1 MSTDTTVTGALVHQS
16 VTPKVT
22 PELPPKTSVTSNSD
36 SVTGN
41 LGVTRRPKKEGF
53 YTTDEVAKIL
63 GVTKQAVIKWR
74 QKKIFGEDILDHCGV
89 YWYSAERVEQLQSV
103 YRKDWHRSH
112 KKNDHVASMSSG
124 QNVKDSCSNLPCV
137 VNQNEFKNIL
147 QGKLTNAFL
156 ALSAKDFHIDKY
168 ANNAYAIVNNVKFS
182 VCSLDTLKTAFKF
195 DATVQ
200 RIFDIFVL
208 KLTAN
213 LPYKKELTD
222 SEFRN
227 FQQVS
232 ISLKE
237 YMGFCNIK
245 SNKTR
250 AIEQLRNALNL
261 IARVQVEF
269 SDVHFNRKHKS
280 ESEYYYF
287 RIADGVRR
295 DKFAGNYSI
304 FFSVN
309 FLKYLSQTYIMPFNL
324 RLLAINLKHTPHAY
338 KLARRLLLHHNM
350 NFFKSNANIIS
361 VKVLLDSTDIPT
373 YEQLKGNGQLKQK
386 IIMPVE
392 SNLDYLQQN
401 NFLEWKYASVHD
413 YCFQK
418 WNDSYIEFKIPD
430 FPTREKNNPPLS

>member
-1 MSTDTTVTGALVHQS
+1 MDTDTTVTTA
-16 VTPKVT
+16 TI
-22 PELPPKTSVTSNSD
+22 TSKYD
-36 SVTGN
+36 
-41 LGVTRRPKKEGF
+41 LF
-53 YTTDEVAKIL
+53 TTEEVAKVI
-63 GVTKQAVIKWR
+63 GVQPRTVRYWNE
-74 QKKIFGEDILDHCGV
+74 KKIFEPYLIDHHGNFF
-89 YWYSAERVEQLQSV
+89 YTREQLEQLQSV
-103 YRKDWHRSH
+103 YHKDWHKPH
-112 KKNDHVASMSSG
+112 KQKSDFPGNFPGISSG

-213 LPYKKELTD
+213 LPYKELTD

-237 YMGFCNIK
+237 YMKFCNIK

-250 AIEQLRNALNL
+250 ATEQLRNALNL

-401 NFLEWKYASVHD
+401 NFLEWKYASVQ
-413 YCFQK
+413 C
-418 WNDSYIEFKIPD
+418 P
-430 FPTREKNNPPLS
+430 

>member
-1 MSTDTTVTGALVHQS
+1 MSKYSIT
-16 VTPKVT
+16 K
-22 PELPPKTSVTSNSD
+22 PPVSILEVFMDNLTSN
-36 SVTGN
+36 
-41 LGVTRRPKKEGF
+41 
-53 YTTDEVAKIL
+53 
-63 GVTKQAVIKWR
+63 
-74 QKKIFGEDILDHCGV
+74 
-89 YWYSAERVEQLQSV
+89 
-103 YRKDWHRSH
+103 
-112 KKNDHVASMSSG
+112 
-124 QNVKDSCSNLPCV
+124 
-137 VNQNEFKNIL
+137 EFRNIL

-182 VCSLDTLKTAFKF
+182 VCSLDKLKTAFKF
-195 DATVQ
+195 DITVQ
-200 RIFDIFVL
+200 RIFDIFIL

-237 YMGFCNIK
+237 YMEFCNIK
-245 SNKTR
+245 SNRTR
-250 AIEQLRNALNL
+250 ATEQLRNALNL

-287 RIADGVRR
+287 KIADGVSR
-295 DKFAGNYSI
+295 DKFTGNYSI

-350 NFFKSNANIIS
+350 NFFKANANIIS
-361 VKVLLDSTDIPT
+361 VKVLLDSTDIQT
-373 YEQLKGNGQLKQK
+373 YEQLKGKGQLTQR
-386 IIMPVE
+386 IIEPFE
-392 SNLDYLQQN
+392 LNLDYLQQN
-401 NFLEWKYASVHD
+401 NFLEWKYASVQD

-430 FPTREKNNPPLS
+430 FPAREKNNSPLS